1 MNTSVLL
8 IFARSVA
15 KQWRRKM
22 NKVLERVAE
31 SKCPLCAK
39 DLTEDSKIVDYQGV
53 KVLICNKHPVP
64 GDKK

>member
-1 MNTSVLL
+1 
-8 IFARSVA
+8 
-15 KQWRRKM
+15 M

-53 KVLICNKHPVP
+53 NVLICNKHPVP
-64 GDKK
+64 GDKKWAF